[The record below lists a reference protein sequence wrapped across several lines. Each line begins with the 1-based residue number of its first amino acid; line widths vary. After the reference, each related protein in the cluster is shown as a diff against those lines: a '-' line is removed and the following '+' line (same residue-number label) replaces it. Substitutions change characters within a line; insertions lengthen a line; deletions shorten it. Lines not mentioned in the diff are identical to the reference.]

1 MHDIALATGP
11 VAVILIGI
19 FFGIFYNQRA
29 IDKVETRI
37 DKLEARM
44 EASFALVRHTLEIIQ
59 SDLKDFYRIL
69 GQHDEAIATLKK
81 RMEL

>member
-11 VAVILIGI
+11 VAVILLGI
-19 FFGIFYNQRA
+19 LFGIFYNQRA

-37 DKLEARM
+37 DKLESRM
-44 EASFALVRHTLEIIQ
+44 ESSFALVRHTLEIIQ
-59 SDLKDFYRIL
+59 SDLKDFHRIL

-81 RMEL
+81 RTEL